1 LIWPGARLILET
13 STLLEI
19 VTIMNALVGQLF
31 VWAGDQAACVRVAG
45 RANFALSVEFRK
57 LLRHLQAGHGGRV
70 LLDLSECQM
79 MDSTFLGVLAF
90 EAKQRRD
97 ANGGT
102 NGAGLELL
110 NANPTVR
117 ELIEDLGIGSLFTFV
132 ERDLLQA
139 AFTAA
144 PTAGQASA
152 EELNRT
158 CLEAHE
164 LLMALHP
171 DNVAKFKEVA
181 QFFAEELRSGGAGKA

>member
-1 LIWPGARLILET
+1 
-13 STLLEI
+13 
-19 VTIMNALVGQLF
+19 MNALVGRLF

-45 RANFALSVEFRK
+45 RANFALAVEFRK
-57 LLRHLQAGHGGRV
+57 LLRHLQTSHGGRV

-90 EAKQRRD
+90 EAKQRSAAHGE
-97 ANGGT
+97 ANG
-102 NGAGLELL
+102 AALELL

-117 ELIEDLGIGSLFTFV
+117 ELIEDLGIGSLFTFT
-132 ERDLLQA
+132 ERDLSQA

-144 PTAGQASA
+144 PAAGKASA

-171 DNVAKFKEVA
+171 DNVAKFKDVA
-181 QFFAEELRSGGAGKA
+181 QFFAEELRQGEAGR

>member
-1 LIWPGARLILET
+1 
-13 STLLEI
+13 
-19 VTIMNALVGQLF
+19 MNALVGKLF

-45 RANFALSVEFRK
+45 RANFALAVEFRK
-57 LLRHLQAGHGGRV
+57 LLRHLQTSHAGRV
-70 LLDLSECQM
+70 LLDLADCQM

-90 EAKQRRD
+90 AAKQRAE
-97 ANGGT
+97 ANGEGK
-102 NGAGLELL
+102 GAGMELL

-117 ELIEDLGIGSLFTFV
+117 ELIEDLGIGSLFTFT
-132 ERDLLQA
+132 ERDVSQT

-144 PTAGQASA
+144 PASGNTST

-171 DNVAKFKEVA
+171 DNVAKFKDVA
-181 QFFAEELRSGGAGKA
+181 QFFAEELRQGEAGK

>member
-1 LIWPGARLILET
+1 
-13 STLLEI
+13 
-19 VTIMNALVGQLF
+19 MNALVGRLF
-31 VWAGDQAACVRVAG
+31 VWAGDQAACVRVTG
-45 RANFALSVEFRK
+45 RANFALAVEFRK

-90 EAKQRRD
+90 EAKQRAE
-97 ANGGT
+97 ANGNGK
-102 NGAGLELL
+102 GAGLELL

-117 ELIEDLGIGSLFTFV
+117 ELIEDLGIGPLFTFV
-132 ERDLLQA
+132 ERDVSQA

-144 PTAGQASA
+144 PSSGSASS

-171 DNVAKFKEVA
+171 DNVAKFKDVA
-181 QFFAEELRSGGAGKA
+181 AFFAEELRQGGAGKA